1 MPWSYC
7 MLIAEEETES
17 AGKIERFGRNCV
29 SVEIPPF
36 ERTTCSSK
44 SFPQKM
50 RHSKIFLRM
59 DQTCFDKL
67 LNMVKPQLKKQ
78 HTNMQKSIPAGEKLA
93 LTLSY
98 LVTGEFICS
107 TFWHPL

>member
-1 MPWSYC
+1 
-7 MLIAEEETES
+7 
-17 AGKIERFGRNCV
+17 
-29 SVEIPPF
+29 
-36 ERTTCSSK
+36 
-44 SFPQKM
+44 
-50 RHSKIFLRM
+50 M
-59 DQTCFDKL
+59 DQTCFDKP